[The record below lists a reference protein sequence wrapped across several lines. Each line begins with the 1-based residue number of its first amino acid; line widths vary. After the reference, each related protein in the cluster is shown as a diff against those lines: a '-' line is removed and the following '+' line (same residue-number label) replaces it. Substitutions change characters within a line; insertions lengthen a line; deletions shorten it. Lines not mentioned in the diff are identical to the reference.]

1 MIGLEIEDSDLAR
14 QVTALAGFEPALR
27 QEFAWAGER
36 TGADMKRDMIGGV
49 GKVSGRLA
57 GGINSAVRPQA
68 GVDVDLIMG
77 STAVNGGY
85 DYGARLDKDGR
96 MVWQSGRFSGRRTWG
111 WFSYAAP
118 RTAQRFFKRNYQLA
132 LDKAVRKAVIG

>member
-1 MIGLEIEDSDLAR
+1 M
-14 QVTALAGFEPALR
+14 
-27 QEFAWAGER
+27 
-36 TGADMKRDMIGGV
+36 
-49 GKVSGRLA
+49 GKVPGRLA

-132 LDKAVRKAVIG
+132 LDKAVRKVMVG